1 MTNNIVPANAC
12 GIFHFDHPLS
22 SYTSWR
28 IGGAAQYFYQPADL
42 EDLANFL
49 QNWQGKPVTFL
60 GAGSNVLILDGGI
73 DGLVIHL
80 RDRLNVLERVEENAL
95 RVEAGVLLAKLV
107 QKCADLGMVNAMFL
121 AGIPGTLGG
130 ALAMNAGAYGD
141 SIWEYVDAVETI
153 DKHGK
158 IHIRKREE
166 FKIGYRQVIG
176 LKKNEWFV
184 AAHLKFPLFDKSEAK
199 EKMLTYLAKRRANQ
213 PLDEPNCGSVFRNP
227 KNDFAARLIEV
238 SGLKGARI
246 GDAEVSEK
254 HANFI
259 VNKGHAKAFEVEALI
274 DLIKERVF
282 ILQGVDLVPEVR
294 ILGKT

>member
-1 MTNNIVPANAC
+1 MNNKIVPANAR
-12 GIFHFDHPLS
+12 GIFYFDHSLA

-42 EDLANFL
+42 EDLAVFL
-49 QNWQGKPVTFL
+49 QNWQGKSVIFL
-60 GAGSNVLILDGGI
+60 GAGSNVLIRDGGI
-73 DGLVIHL
+73 NGLVIHL
-80 RDRLNVLERVEENAL
+80 RDRLNILEQVEEDVL

-107 QKCADLGMVNAMFL
+107 QKCADLGMINAMFL
-121 AGIPGTLGG
+121 AGIPGALGG

-141 SIWEYVDAVETI
+141 SVWEHVGAVETI

-158 IHIRKREE
+158 IHIRKRDE

-184 AAHLKFPLFDKSEAK
+184 AGHLKFPLLDKEEAK
-199 EKMLTYLAKRRANQ
+199 EKMLAYITKRRATQ

-274 DLIKERVF
+274 DLIKERVLLLHG
-282 ILQGVDLVPEVR
+282 IDLVPEVR
-294 ILGKT
+294 ILGQ